1 MEDKYPKIGG
11 LLRERRKLYGWTLG
25 EVSKMTG
32 LSVSTI
38 SKIETGQ
45 MSPSYDKIIQIAK
58 GLDVE
63 IADIFEAKKKP
74 EEIKHIMGRRSIVR
88 ANEGLEI
95 SADRFHYSY
104 LCNEL
109 AHKHI
114 IPVVVTVKARS
125 VDDMGQLIRL
135 PGEQFVY
142 VLEGK
147 IRLFSEFYEPADL
160 DKGDG
165 VYMDSTMGHTIISLA
180 ENESQVLIS
189 HSSSTPNLAQTIR
202 EIITEHIADEI

>member
-11 LLRERRKLYGWTLG
+11 LLRERRKHHGWTLG

-38 SKIETGQ
+38 SKIETDQ

-63 IADIFEAKKKP
+63 IADLLEARKKP
-74 EEIKHIMGRRSIVR
+74 EDIKHIMGRRSIVR
-88 ANEGLEI
+88 SNKGLEI
-95 SADRFHYSY
+95 TADRFHYSY

-114 IPVVVTVKARS
+114 IPVVVTVKERS
-125 VDDMGQLIRL
+125 TKPSSPR
-135 PGEQFVY
+135 
-142 VLEGK
+142 
-147 IRLFSEFYEPADL
+147 
-160 DKGDG
+160 DKAHAGYTG
-165 VYMDSTMGHTIISLA
+165 ATRTIG
-180 ENESQVLIS
+180 
-189 HSSSTPNLAQTIR
+189 R
-202 EIITEHIADEI
+202 